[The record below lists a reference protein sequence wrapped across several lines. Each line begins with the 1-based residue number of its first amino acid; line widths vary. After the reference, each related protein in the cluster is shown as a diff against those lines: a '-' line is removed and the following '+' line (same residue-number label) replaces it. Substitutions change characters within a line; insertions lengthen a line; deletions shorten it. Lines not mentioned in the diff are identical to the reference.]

1 VSTKTLSLSSQQR
14 NILKLQGKRILLL
27 SQRSMVMAKLVFYA
41 SMRSGSGLGLFPVT
55 YRNDFEMTEK
65 N

>member
-1 VSTKTLSLSSQQR
+1 
-14 NILKLQGKRILLL
+14 
-27 SQRSMVMAKLVFYA
+27 MVMAKLVFYA

-65 N
+65 NLVISVRMSENIG